1 MWGRRLNFPHRA
13 LKKDAHL
20 VKLGFFI
27 SKVTVGLH
35 LDGGVGVDNDSLRWW
50 WL

>member
-20 VKLGFFI
+20 VKLVFFI
-27 SKVTVGLH
+27 SKVTGMWVFTLTA
-35 LDGGVGVDNDSLRWW
+35 V
-50 WL
+50 